1 MARPRKEK
9 TEPLQIR
16 LPVELK
22 KKLRLEAAMNDT
34 TMSQILIDAYTKTKA
49 DKKK

>member
-22 KKLRLEAAMNDT
+22 KKIRIEAATNNT
-34 TMSQILIDAYTKTKA
+34 TMSQILIDAYKSQNVEK
-49 DKKK
+49 